1 MVAEYC
7 YKSVIASKV
16 FKLNSTKVDTM
27 QIAAHQTKLIKN
39 GDSLFEI
46 IAQSISSVPE
56 NSVLVVSSKI
66 ISTCEG
72 RFVPKIKDTR
82 EEKHDLVRQEATL
95 YTQPHS
101 SKYDLMLTIK
111 ENWMFVNAGI
121 DESNADGQYLLWPEN
136 PQQSA
141 NDIWKFVREHFGV
154 KNIGVTISDSTSIP
168 LNWGVIGH
176 AIAHCGFE
184 ALKSY
189 IGKPDLYGRLL
200 KMEQVNMM
208 QSITVAAVLEMGEGA
223 ERTPLGMVRDVRD
236 IVFQDRIPSQKELDF
251 LHIEIEDD
259 AFAPILTKADW
270 KKGGG
275 GYRG

>member
-1 MVAEYC
+1 M
-7 YKSVIASKV
+7 KI
-16 FKLNSTKVDTM
+16 T
-27 QIAAHQTKLIKN
+27 AHQTTLIKKH
-39 GDSLFEI
+39 DDLFEI
-46 IAQSISSVPE
+46 IAQSITSLPE
-56 NSVLVVSSKI
+56 RSVLVVSSKI

-72 RFVPKIKDTR
+72 RFVPKVTDTR
-82 EEKHDLVRQEATL
+82 EEKHALVRQEAQL
-95 YTQPHS
+95 YTEPHS
-101 SKYDLMLTIK
+101 SKYDLMLTVK
-111 ENWMFVNAGI
+111 GNWMFVNAGL
-121 DESNADGQYLLWPEN
+121 DESNADGQYLLWPKN

-141 NDIWKFVREHFGV
+141 NDMWQFLREHYGV
-154 KNIGVTISDSTSIP
+154 KEVGVTISDSTSIP

-208 QSITVAAVLEMGEGA
+208 QSVTAAAVLEMGEGA
-223 ERTPLGMVRDVRD
+223 ERTPLAIVQDIRD
-236 IVFQDRIPSQKELDF
+236 IVFQDQPPTQEELAN
-251 LHIEIEDD
+251 LHIELEDD

-275 GYRG
+275 GYEI

>member
-1 MVAEYC
+1 MLITAYT
-7 YKSVIASKV
+7 SP
-16 FKLNSTKVDTM
+16 
-27 QIAAHQTKLIKN
+27 LIKKN
-39 GDSLFEI
+39 DNLFDVISQSLPALPER
-46 IAQSISSVPE
+46 SV
-56 NSVLVVSSKI
+56 VVVSSKI

-72 RFVPKIKDTR
+72 RFVPKVTDTR
-82 EEKHDLVRQEATL
+82 EEKHALVRQEAQL
-95 YTQPHS
+95 YTEPHS
-101 SKYDLMLTIK
+101 SKYDLMLTVK
-111 ENWMFVNAGI
+111 GNWMFVNAGL
-121 DESNADGQYLLWPEN
+121 DESNANGQYLLWPKN

-141 NDIWKFVREHFGV
+141 NDIWQFLRDHYGV
-154 KNIGVTISDSTSIP
+154 KEVGVTISDSTSIP

-208 QSITVAAVLEMGEGA
+208 QSVTAAAVLEMGEGA
-223 ERTPLGMVRDVRD
+223 ERTPLAIVQDIRD
-236 IVFQDRIPSQKELDF
+236 IVFQDQPPTTQELTD
-251 LHIEIEDD
+251 LHIELEDD

-275 GYRG
+275 GYEI

>member
-1 MVAEYC
+1 MKITA
-7 YKSVIASKV
+7 YKTRLVVNK
-16 FKLNSTKVDTM
+16 
-27 QIAAHQTKLIKN
+27 
-39 GDSLFEI
+39 DSLFDVITQAIPHLPEK
-46 IAQSISSVPE
+46 SV
-56 NSVLVVSSKI
+56 VVVASKI
-66 ISTCEG
+66 VATCEG
-72 RFVPKIKDTR
+72 QFVAKQPDLNPDERKA
-82 EEKHDLVRQEATL
+82 EKHALVRQEATL
-95 YTQPHS
+95 YTEPHS

-111 ENWMFVNAGI
+111 ENWMFVNAGL

-141 NDIWKFVREHFGV
+141 NDIWHFLREHYGV
-154 KNIGVTISDSTSIP
+154 KEVGVTISDSTSIP

-208 QSITVAAVLEMGEGA
+208 QSITAAAVLEMGEGA
-223 ERTPLGMVRDVRD
+223 ERTPLAVVQDVRD
-236 IVFQDRIPSQKELDF
+236 IVFQDHQPTQKELSD
-251 LHIEIEDD
+251 LHIELEDD
-259 AFAPILTKADW
+259 AYAPILTKADW

-275 GYRG
+275 GYKG